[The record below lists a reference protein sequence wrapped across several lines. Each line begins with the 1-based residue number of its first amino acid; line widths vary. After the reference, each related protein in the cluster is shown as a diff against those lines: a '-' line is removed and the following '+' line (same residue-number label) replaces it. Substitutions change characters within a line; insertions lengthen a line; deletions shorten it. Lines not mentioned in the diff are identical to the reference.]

1 MSKLYN
7 VNGKLLP
14 ADQAT
19 VNVEDRGF
27 MYGDGA
33 FETLRAYGGSVF
45 RWGAHAERL
54 RQSCDALEIDHS
66 LDSATLRER
75 IDETLAANEFQE
87 AYVKLSITR
96 GRQPGK
102 LDPAPNSDPTVV
114 VYVSPLAEGG
124 TGGESV
130 WDGPARLQTVSTQRI
145 PDEALPAHA
154 KTHNYLNEILARL
167 ELRETDADEALMLD
181 PDGNIAEGA
190 TCNIFFADDDGL
202 RTPRLDG
209 SILPGITRETVLA
222 IAEEERIP
230 VEKSQYEPARL
241 READEVFLTNS
252 TWEVR
257 PVASVDGKTIGN
269 GGPGPMTR
277 LLSHLFD
284 QRIDERHYRDSG

>member
-1 MSKLYN
+1 
-7 VNGKLLP
+7 
-14 ADQAT
+14 
-19 VNVEDRGF
+19 

-45 RWGAHAERL
+45 RWEAHADRL
-54 RQSCDALEIDHS
+54 RQSCDALEIDHG
-66 LDSATLRER
+66 LDSAALRER
-75 IDETLAANEFQE
+75 IDETLAANELQE

-102 LDPAPNSDPTVV
+102 LDPAPDSDPTVV
-114 VYVSPLAEGG
+114 VYVSPLAKGG
-124 TGGESV
+124 TGSESV

-145 PDEALPAHA
+145 PDEALPAQA

-181 PDGNIAEGA
+181 LDGNIAEGA
-190 TCNIFFADDDGL
+190 TCNIFFVDDDGL

-222 IAEEERIP
+222 IAEEEGIP
-230 VEKSQYEPARL
+230 VEQSQYEPARL

-257 PVASVDGKTIGN
+257 PVASVDGKTIGS

-284 QRIDERHYRDSG
+284 QRIDERHYRDSD